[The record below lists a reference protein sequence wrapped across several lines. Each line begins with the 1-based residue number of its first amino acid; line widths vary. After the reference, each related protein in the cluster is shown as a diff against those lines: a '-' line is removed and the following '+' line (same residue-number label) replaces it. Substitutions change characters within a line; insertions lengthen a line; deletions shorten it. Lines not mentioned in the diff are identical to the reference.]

1 MPNRSMTVLTTRK
14 TRLVVTGVLFFL
26 GLLTASCGMH
36 FASQPPSVDPKEITG
51 TYSVIVYG
59 GRHANDLETIGF
71 FDRED
76 DDYSIAVN
84 APDFD
89 YKVKRGMAAADALKY
104 AREAVG
110 FHRSYWSMYITRIVA
125 PDGHF
130 VGYELRPLYPSFE
143 FGYSDVLDVFY
154 SWRGKAL
161 VVTVRLKPQVRRQLE
176 GDDPWDRPF
185 LFRR

>member
-1 MPNRSMTVLTTRK
+1 MRFCTRQSVKSHRLPLWHTGALLLLILVSVSCSMHYV
-14 TRLVVTGVLFFL
+14 
-26 GLLTASCGMH
+26 
-36 FASQPPSVDPKEITG
+36 PPSPGVDPREITG

-76 DDYSIAVN
+76 DDYSIVIN

-89 YKVKRGMAAADALKY
+89 YQTHRGMPAPDALKY

-110 FHRSYWSMYITRIVA
+110 FHRSFSSMHISRLIA
-125 PDGHF
+125 PDGHL
-130 VGYELRPLYPSFE
+130 VGYELRPLYPAYDFV
-143 FGYSDVLDVFY
+143 YQDVLDVFY
-154 SWRGKAL
+154 AWRGKSL
-161 VVTVRLKPQVRRQLE
+161 LVTVRLKPQVRRLLE
-176 GDDPWDRPF
+176 GGELRERPL

>member
-1 MPNRSMTVLTTRK
+1 MHSASTHP
-14 TRLVVTGVLFFL
+14 GV
-26 GLLTASCGMH
+26 S
-36 FASQPPSVDPKEITG
+36 PDEITG
-51 TYSVIVYG
+51 TWSVIVYG

-76 DDYSIAVN
+76 DDYPIVMN

-89 YKVKRGMAAADALKY
+89 YKITRGMATPDALKY

-110 FHRSYWSMYITRIVA
+110 FHRSFQSMHVSRLVA
-125 PDGHF
+125 PDGHL
-130 VGYELRPLYPSFE
+130 VGYELRPLYPFFE
-143 FGYSDVLDVFY
+143 FGYQNVLDVSY
-154 SWRGKAL
+154 AWRGKAL

-176 GDDPWDRPF
+176 GDDPRSRPF